1 MQAVRVTEVQD
12 AQALRLQVQL
22 LIQVLPIQVHDGVA
36 WFYHV
41 KVKIQWSGSQPQL
54 KQIVRQHT
62 QIVRQ
67 HTQCRRHV
75 LPALYS
81 FPLLKAREDRMLRPR
96 MKIYYAH

>member
-22 LIQVLPIQVHDGVA
+22 LIRVLPIQVHDGVA
-36 WFYHV
+36 SVRFFHV
-41 KVKIQWSGSQPQL
+41 KVKIQWSGAQPQL
-54 KQIVRQHT
+54 T

-75 LPALYS
+75 LPTLYS
-81 FPLLKAREDRMLRPR
+81 FPLLKASEDRMLRPR

>member
-36 WFYHV
+36 SVRFCHV
-41 KVKIQWSGSQPQL
+41 KVKIQWSGAQPQL
-54 KQIVRQHT
+54 T

-67 HTQCRRHV
+67 HMHTQCRWRV
-75 LPALYS
+75 LPTLYS